1 MENIFLRNKI
11 FASII
16 LFVTL
21 TITGCYNAP
30 PTRDFSSD
38 FKSKIDRIE
47 KYVPV
52 SVANNDF
59 NTLGMYLYE
68 ITNHSPTV
76 EEKIVYLQIANE
88 KDSIMYSKSDF
99 EKDKKIWLKWL
110 RKNKSKYS
118 LEYSD
123 SIYNRLYEIFK
134 SIPSKEKYGYW

>member
-1 MENIFLRNKI
+1 MENIFLINKI
-11 FASII
+11 FASIS

-21 TITGCYNAP
+21 TITGCNNTP
-30 PTRDFSSD
+30 STRGFSSD
-38 FKSKIDRIE
+38 FKSKIDSIE

-68 ITNHSPTV
+68 ITNHGPTV

-123 SIYNRLYEIFK
+123 SIYNRIYEIFK
-134 SIPSKEKYGYW
+134 SIPPKEKYGHW